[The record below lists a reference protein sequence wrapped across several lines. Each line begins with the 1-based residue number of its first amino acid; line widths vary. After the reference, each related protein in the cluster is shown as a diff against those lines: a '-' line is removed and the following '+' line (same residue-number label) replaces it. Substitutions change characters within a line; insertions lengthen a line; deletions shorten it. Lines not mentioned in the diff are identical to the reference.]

1 MRMSAH
7 IAGSTMI
14 LVATALPA
22 FGQGAPE
29 EDIRGPKPVI
39 EIPAPEPATPW
50 LEYGLWGLLALVV
63 LGGLLWWIFKKK
75 RVEISAENR
84 ARRELDL
91 LGRDGGTMEAGD
103 FAAAASQVVRVF
115 IERRFGLAAP
125 RRTTEEFLREL
136 STGKDGGL
144 QSRLEPLRGFLKAC
158 DLAKFAGQDLG
169 MGERGE
175 LVARAREIV
184 DARVNARKEDAA

>member
-1 MRMSAH
+1 
-7 IAGSTMI
+7 
-14 LVATALPA
+14 LPA

-39 EIPAPEPATPW
+39 EVPVPEPATPW
-50 LEYGLWGLLALVV
+50 LEYGMWVLLVLVV
-63 LGGLLWWIFKKK
+63 LGGLLWWILKKK

-115 IERRFGLAAP
+115 IERKFGLAAP

-144 QSRLEPLRGFLKAC
+144 QSRLEPLQGFLKAC

-184 DARVNARKEDAA
+184 DDPVNGKKEDAA

>member
-1 MRMSAH
+1 MRRVWDIGWAMGIL
-7 IAGSTMI
+7 IA
-14 LVATALPA
+14 AALPA
-22 FGQGAPE
+22 FGQAAPE

-39 EIPAPEPATPW
+39 EIPVPEPATPW

-63 LGGLLWWIFKKK
+63 LGGLLGWIFKKK

-158 DLAKFAGQDLG
+158 DLAKFAGRDLG
-169 MGERGE
+169 MRERGE

-184 DARVNARKEDAA
+184 DAPVNATKEDAA